1 MSGPDREPAAP
12 TFERLRRQAKRLLR
26 DCRRGDAPSLARV
39 RAALP
44 RLAPLDDA
52 PLAAQL
58 RLADVQHALAREA
71 GLENWAAL
79 KRHVESAE
87 PFVQQVARF
96 LRALGENDAGTM
108 RHVLERFP
116 AVASSSLQA
125 ACAACDPAAA
135 ESWIARDPSQVLA
148 GIGGNGAWTPLVCL
162 AQSPLFGVD
171 DEHRAASV
179 AIGERL
185 LAMGADP
192 DTSTPQPDNEAIRLS
207 VLYRAS
213 ERGNAGLVRLLLE
226 RGANPNDGESVYHA
240 AERNH
245 RDVLELLLA
254 HGAEISAA
262 HPHWRNTALY
272 YLAGH
277 RDGQPMAA
285 SAREGMR
292 WLLDRGAEP
301 NVPSHA
307 SLETPLHR
315 VAALGPDAA
324 VVRLLLE
331 RGADP
336 RQQRADGRTAHDLAV
351 RAGNTEIAGVLRAA
365 GAAGELRPVDA
376 FLGACAAGDETRA
389 RALLDE
395 HNGLLETVA
404 ATEREVFLQAV
415 TNGRVEALRLLVSL
429 GLVAANES
437 GPHGTLLHWA
447 AWHGRAGVVQ
457 LLLER
462 GAEVNVRDPMYG
474 SSPLAW
480 AAHGSQNCR
489 NADEDYIAVIDALLA
504 SGVDRAL
511 TLNKWGEPPEGLA
524 SEGVAEHLRERG
536 FAPAE
541 S

>member
-1 MSGPDREPAAP
+1 M
-12 TFERLRRQAKRLLR
+12 
-26 DCRRGDAPSLARV
+26 
-39 RAALP
+39 
-44 RLAPLDDA
+44 
-52 PLAAQL
+52 
-58 RLADVQHALAREA
+58 
-71 GLENWAAL
+71 
-79 KRHVESAE
+79 
-87 PFVQQVARF
+87 
-96 LRALGENDAGTM
+96 
-108 RHVLERFP
+108 
-116 AVASSSLQA
+116 
-125 ACAACDPAAA
+125 
-135 ESWIARDPSQVLA
+135 
-148 GIGGNGAWTPLVCL
+148 
-162 AQSPLFGVD
+162 
-171 DEHRAASV
+171 
-179 AIGERL
+179 
-185 LAMGADP
+185 
-192 DTSTPQPDNEAIRLS
+192 S
-207 VLYRAS
+207 VLCRAS

-272 YLAGH
+272 YLAGY

-292 WLLDRGAEP
+292 WLLERGADP
-301 NVPSHA
+301 HVPSHA
-307 SLETPLHR
+307 SRETPLHR

-389 RALLDE
+389 RALLDAR
-395 HNGLLETVA
+395 NGLLETVA

-447 AWHGRAGVVQ
+447 AWHGRVDTARALLDAG
-457 LLLER
+457 
-462 GAEVNVRDPMYG
+462 APVNVRDRTYG
-474 SSPLAW
+474 SSPIAW
-480 AAHGSQNCR
+480 AAHGSANCR
-489 NADEDYIAVIDALLA
+489 EADDDYIALIDLLLPAKPDREA
-504 SGVDRAL
+504 SFNR
-511 TLNKWGEPPEGLA
+511 WGEPPENLSSDA
-524 SEGVAEHLRERG
+524 VADHLRLRG
-536 FAPAE
+536 FAPEACVFAHGGGPRRLW
-541 S
+541 SRAFSQRMRPTSPGARASASAGWRMSISNRSKVPPGSRGGHQGHWATSTSTASATVM